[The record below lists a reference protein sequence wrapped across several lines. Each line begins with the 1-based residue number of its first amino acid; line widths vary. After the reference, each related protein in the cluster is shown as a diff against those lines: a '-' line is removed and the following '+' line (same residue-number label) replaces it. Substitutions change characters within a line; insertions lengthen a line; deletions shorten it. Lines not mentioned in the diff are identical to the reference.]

1 MRLTEMLVGFVRGVV
16 KVVISAVAGV
26 GVGLVTMGN
35 FAIQSGWDFQHE
47 PPPGEI
53 FFSVGAG
60 LLTGAVLMAAQFS
73 GPWACRNAVAAPAGS
88 PGGPQPH
95 YRAG

>member
-1 MRLTEMLVGFVRGVV
+1 MRLTDMLVGFVRGVV

-26 GVGLVTMGN
+26 GVGLVTIGN

-47 PPPGEI
+47 PPPGEV

-60 LLTGAVLMAAQFS
+60 LLAGAILMAAQFH
-73 GPWACRNAVAAPAGS
+73 GPWAYRNSTATPACYPGAPQS
-88 PGGPQPH
+88 
-95 YRAG
+95 